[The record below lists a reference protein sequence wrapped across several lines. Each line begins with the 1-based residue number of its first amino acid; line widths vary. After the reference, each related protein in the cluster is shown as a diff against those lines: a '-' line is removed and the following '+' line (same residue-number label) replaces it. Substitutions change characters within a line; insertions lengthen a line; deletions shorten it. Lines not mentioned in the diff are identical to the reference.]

1 MIKVSKRRASA
12 IRRAVIS
19 LAPFAVAFIMSMLAL
34 PAIAQDGLRFRAG
47 DPFVF
52 CTQGLKI
59 PGPCW
64 RPLPPYTGSYTLTG
78 VCDPPNIH
86 GRSWTADDT
95 ESLTQYQSI
104 CQQAIDSSAWKGQIP
119 PESTPFEH

>member
-1 MIKVSKRRASA
+1 M
-12 IRRAVIS
+12 S
-19 LAPFAVAFIMSMLAL
+19 LAPLAVAFVMSTLAL
-34 PAIAQDGLRFRAG
+34 PAIAQDDLRFRTG

-59 PGPCW
+59 PDPCW
-64 RPLPPYTGSYTLTG
+64 HPLPPYTENYTLTG

-86 GRSWTADDT
+86 GRSWTADDS
-95 ESLTQYQSI
+95 ESLAQYLSI
-104 CQQAIDSSAWKGQIP
+104 CHQAIDSGAWKGQTP